1 MNNEYKFY
9 ERWVGYKDAG
19 ILFGNH
25 QKAFLQMH
33 ISVKT
38 LKDAQE
44 FAE

>member
-1 MNNEYKFY
+1 MNISFTKGG
-9 ERWVGYKDAG
+9 WATSL
-19 ILFGNH
+19 LFANH
-25 QKAFLQMH
+25 QKDFLQMH